1 MVLNFKDYFL
11 HKIMLLR
18 TTELPARPIYTVHPP
33 PLEELIAPVR
43 QTLVTVGCLLAISCS
58 QILHQCQL

>member
-1 MVLNFKDYFL
+1 
-11 HKIMLLR
+11 MLLR
-18 TTELPARPIYTVHPP
+18 TTELPARPQYAVVHPP
-33 PLEELIAPVR
+33 PLEELVAPVR